1 MDEKNMHS
9 PAEPETPVPD
19 TAAPGSS
26 GRSSPRRWRL
36 FLLLYAAVWLLFAA
50 LGCTAFYKYLRVYE
64 QSLPDHVMDALMEST
79 DPETWLNYVRSSI
92 TAESSEFDDADTL
105 YTEYESVLLAGKT
118 YSYRRSAESSAGEPM
133 YIVRCGGVDICTV
146 QLVPKPDSDL
156 GFGKHLWD
164 VGEIAPCKA
173 LGNLRS
179 TAVEITAPEGKAVY
193 INGVVLTEAQTT
205 ERDIPIEDMTAIE
218 ARFDTVP
225 RLVRYRVER
234 MYGAITVTDADGTEI
249 APEADEGD
257 GTTRYALPLP
267 RYSVSITAPSDVTV
281 TLCGAVLTQD
291 DADSVDAG
299 ILRGLEEYTGDNAYY
314 TVRWTFDGLYSEP
327 DVRSYDTDGTELTPL
342 VGTSGQLLFF
352 HANNEQ
358 LQSAVQD
365 TVKYFFNRYIDYS
378 SHAFYGNLALT
389 REQVDSPDTEL
400 DDGARS
406 SMRRYYRL
414 LDCILESSDFYR
426 YIQNS
431 TDAMIWASSTS
442 VSYDELTF
450 TDFSFVSASCFV
462 CTVRYKADFT
472 ANQWAEQKNYN
483 MQNAYELVFVN
494 PYGYGWLA
502 AAMDAVTE

>member
-1 MDEKNMHS
+1 MDEKNM
-9 PAEPETPVPD
+9 
-19 TAAPGSS
+19 APNGSS
-26 GRSSPRRWRL
+26 ENRPAPDIGKDRSSRRWRR
-36 FLLLYAAVWLLFAA
+36 FLLGYAVIWLLFAA

-64 QSLPDHVMDALMEST
+64 QALPDHVMDDLMEST
-79 DPETWLNYVRSSI
+79 SPETWLSYVKTAI
-92 TAESSEFDDADTL
+92 TAESNTFDDADAL
-105 YTEYESVLLAGKT
+105 SAEYESVLLAGKT
-118 YSYRRSAESSAGEPM
+118 YSYRRAADSGAEEPV

-146 QLVPKPDSDL
+146 HLTPKPDTDL
-156 GFGKHLWD
+156 GFGKHLWS
-164 VGEIAPCKA
+164 VGEIEPCEA

-179 TAVEITAPEGKAVY
+179 TAVEITALEGKTVY
-193 INGVVLTEAQTT
+193 LNGIALTEAQIA
-205 ERDIPIEDMTAIE
+205 ERDVPIDGMTPIE
-218 ARFDTVP
+218 ARFSAVP
-225 RLVRYRVER
+225 RLIRYRVER
-234 MYGAITVTDADGTEI
+234 MYGSITVTDADGTEI
-249 APEADEGD
+249 APEEDTGN
-257 GTTRYALPLP
+257 GVTRYSVPLP

-281 TLCGAVLTQD
+281 TLCGAALTQD
-291 DADSVDAG
+291 DAVSVDAG
-299 ILRGLEEYTGDNAYY
+299 ILRGLERYTGDGAYY

-342 VGTSGQLLFF
+342 VGTDGRLIFF

-358 LQSAVQD
+358 LQSAVQN
-365 TVKYFFNRYIDYS
+365 TVEYFFNRYIDYS
-378 SHAFYGNLALT
+378 SYAFRGNLALT
-389 REQVDSPDTEL
+389 HEEVD
-400 DDGARS
+400 DDEFEMDPTVRA
-406 SMRRYYRL
+406 SMKRYYRL

-483 MQNAYELVFVN
+483 VQNAYELVFVN